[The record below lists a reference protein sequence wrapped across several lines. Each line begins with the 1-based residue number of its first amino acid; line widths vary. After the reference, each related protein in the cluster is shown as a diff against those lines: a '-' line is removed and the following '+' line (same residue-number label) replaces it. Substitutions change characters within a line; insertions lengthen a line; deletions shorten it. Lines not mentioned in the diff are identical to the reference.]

1 MFNHKYIS
9 LKQVVDDV
17 MRGRLYKELPFES
30 AINYGVEAYRLLASE
45 KSQITKPGKIEI
57 NNHRGRLPA
66 DLETVLQ
73 TVVISNNGTATPMR
87 YATDNFNS
95 ILHSINSPDLKNNS
109 ELTYSLN
116 ANYIQTSFPKGNVL
130 MVYKGLMTDEDCI
143 PMIPDNVN
151 VILAVRYYI
160 RSKFLEDLGSD
171 DPKIN
176 RQQEMDEQQYCWYIG
191 KAQSSMSDLSID
203 EYETFANSM
212 SQMFT
217 ENEYNAFMKNL
228 GNKEIINIQRYG

>member
-57 NNHRGRLPA
+57 NNHRGKLPA

-73 TVVISNNGTATPMR
+73 TVFIGRNGSATPMR
-87 YATDNFNS
+87 YAVDNFNS
-95 ILHSINSPDLKNNS
+95 VLHEVNSPDLQNRS

-116 ANYIQTSFPKGNVL
+116 ANYIQTSFSEGNVL

-176 RQQEMDEQQYCWYIG
+176 KQQEMDEQQYCWYIG
-191 KAQSSMSDLSID
+191 KAQSSLSKLSVD
-203 EYETFANSM
+203 EYETLANAM

-217 ENEYNAFMKNL
+217 ANEYGHFMKNL
-228 GNKEIINIQRYG
+228 GLKELLNVHRYG